1 MEQCR
6 KLNWLIYLMKMN
18 NLQRNEKIKEI
29 IRFYLNKYGNKQII
43 VINKMAII
51 CTSLHFIESLNH
63 FYEEDDDFGG
73 LEGYIF
79 SNNLDEDDEEYDGKN
94 TITFYNYVSE
104 KEEQVL
110 TYKEFYEYLKIACNF
125 YIELYPEQKKE
136 VLDILEKIKE
146 KYLSE

>member
-1 MEQCR
+1 MEKYIMIRNKFKNIC
-6 KLNWLIYLMKMN
+6 KNH
-18 NLQRNEKIKEI
+18 NLHKN
-29 IRFYLNKYGNKQII
+29 LATSNL
-43 VINKMAII
+43 AIAI
-51 CTSLHFIESLNH
+51 TSILFIDSLND
-63 FYEEDDDFGG
+63 FYNEEDDYGG

-125 YIELYPEQKKE
+125 YIELYPEQKQE

>member
-1 MEQCR
+1 MEKYVAIRNKWKNIC
-6 KLNWLIYLMKMN
+6 KNH
-18 NLQRNEKIKEI
+18 NLHKN
-29 IRFYLNKYGNKQII
+29 L
-43 VINKMAII
+43 VISNLAIAI
-51 CTSLHFIESLNH
+51 TSILFIDSLND
-63 FYEEDDDFGG
+63 FYTEEDDYGG

-79 SNNLDEDDEEYDGKN
+79 SNNLDEDDEEYNGKN

-110 TYKEFYEYLKIACNF
+110 TYKEFYEYIKLACDF
-125 YIELYPEQKKE
+125 YIELHPKQKQE